1 MRTAPSS
8 TEVLRPT
15 YARNATLVAAQ
26 RAVVDVGILFRFRK
40 QAVRRRHLARVMSL
54 VFLGITL
61 AVAVTP
67 ALLPNAGTGDGK
79 SFDIFLLMPTAM
91 AGFLVLA
98 MSSAIASGGGR
109 ELIARDQASPYPVSP
124 TTDHLGALLMA
135 PLNIAWMVQAWV
147 LMGSMAFS
155 FGPDRLAQAQIVMLL
170 WLVFAT
176 ALGQVVA
183 WSMEA
188 VRRWRGGIFVTRGL
202 LVAVAIVAGD
212 IQLTG
217 NISNVLDRVPT
228 LWFFVGATNGWTLRW
243 ALTVVVLVA
252 ATLVATVLGA
262 VPAHLAARHMPR
274 DEARMETDIHSPRPL
289 ARTVLGT
296 LVRTDRASVWR
307 SVPMRRGVMVLA
319 VGPGLV
325 AIFGNLPWSSMTIL
339 PGLVA
344 SGGALLFGV
353 NAWCLD
359 GRGSLWRENL
369 PVSPVTMFDARA
381 WVLFEFL
388 ATASLITIA
397 LGALRAGTP
406 NPQELAAVLCTLVVV
421 LLQVVGAA
429 LRWSIKNP
437 YPVDLRSAR
446 ATPAPPAAMVGYSAR
461 LATSTTITS
470 LFFSGAAHVPDWRLS
485 VIIAMPCLM
494 WSVGPRAP
502 DPRTLVRPGGPGP
515 GGQHRRRL
523 NDRNQRP
530 SALARRPH
538 SGTA

>member
-1 MRTAPSS
+1 
-8 TEVLRPT
+8 
-15 YARNATLVAAQ
+15 
-26 RAVVDVGILFRFRK
+26 VDVGILFRFRK
-40 QAVRRRHLARVMSL
+40 QAVRRRHLARVLSL

-61 AVAVTP
+61 GVAIIP
-67 ALLPNAGTGDGK
+67 AFVPGAGGPDK
-79 SFDIFLLMPTAM
+79 AFDIFLLMPSAM

-109 ELIARDQASPYPVSP
+109 ELISRDQASPYPVSP

-135 PLNIAWMVQAWV
+135 PLNIAWMVQSWV
-147 LMGSMAFS
+147 LLGSMAFS
-155 FGPDRLAQAQIVMLL
+155 FGPDRLFQAQVVIVL
-170 WLVFAT
+170 WLVFST

-188 VRRWRGGIFVTRGL
+188 VRRCRGGIFVTRGL
-202 LVAVAIVAGD
+202 LVAVAVAAGVV
-212 IQLTG
+212 QLTG
-217 NISNVLDRVPT
+217 NTTHVLDQVPT
-228 LWFFVGATNGWTLRW
+228 LWFFVGAVSGWSGRW
-243 ALTVVVLVA
+243 LEAVAVLAVLSLVA
-252 ATLVATVLGA
+252 VVLGA
-262 VPAHLAARHMPR
+262 IPTHLAARRMPR
-274 DEARMETDIHSPRPL
+274 DEARMETDIHAPRLLP
-289 ARTVLGT
+289 RTVLGL

-369 PVSPVTMFDARA
+369 PVSPLTMFDARA

-388 ATASLITIA
+388 GTASLITIA
-397 LGALRAGTP
+397 LGALRAGIP
-406 NPQELAAVLCTLVVV
+406 DAEELSAVVCTVLVVLV
-421 LLQVVGAA
+421 QVVAAA
-429 LRWSIKNP
+429 LRWSIKHP

-461 LATSTTITS
+461 LASSTTITS
-470 LFFSGAAHVPDWRLS
+470 LLFSGAAHVPDWRLS
-485 VIIAMPCLM
+485 VTIAIPCLM
-494 WSVGPRAP
+494 WSGVR
-502 DPRTLVRPGGPGP
+502 LVRA
-515 GGQHRRRL
+515 R
-523 NDRNQRP
+523 DRWGDP
-530 SALARRPH
+530 VARARVVAT
-538 SGTA
+538 TAA